1 MPPTD
6 RFVPSFAAEP
16 QQNALPSGRWAYT
29 LREQFLAA
37 AALIDTDEELGE
49 AGEIRFFPDRTYC
62 GRTYVPASTRTSNGF
77 ELFGFV
83 SFDAAAADDEDPDF
97 GAEADFTGDVAEN
110 NPDWTL
116 DLNSWTIATWRG
128 EQGERAEISLIW
140 GVPLGTSGEIATAEL
155 GNLAVDQCP
164 LDLERFTLIA
174 PDSYREEYLDVKL
187 WDARGQQV
195 ASESLYD
202 DEDEDEDESADESE
216 GETPEDETVAGDGD
230 ASPADADAE
239 D

>member
-6 RFVPSFAAEP
+6 RSVPSFAAEP
-16 QQNALPSGRWAYT
+16 QQAALPSGPWAYT

-49 AGEIRFFPDRTYC
+49 AGEIRFFPDRTYNS
-62 GRTYVPASTRTSNGF
+62 RTYIPASTRTNNGF

-83 SFDAAAADDEDPDF
+83 SFDATAADDEDPDF
-97 GAEADFTGDVAEN
+97 GAEVDFTGDVAEN

-128 EQGERAEISLIW
+128 EQGQQAEISLIW
-140 GVPLGTSGEIATAEL
+140 GVPLGTGGDIATAEL

-164 LDLERFTLIA
+164 LDAERFTLIA

-195 ASESLYD
+195 TSESLYD
-202 DEDEDEDESADESE
+202 DEDEDEDESDVDAADEPAVDDSE
-216 GETPEDETVAGDGD
+216 SAT
-230 ASPADADAE
+230 DAE
-239 D
+239 R